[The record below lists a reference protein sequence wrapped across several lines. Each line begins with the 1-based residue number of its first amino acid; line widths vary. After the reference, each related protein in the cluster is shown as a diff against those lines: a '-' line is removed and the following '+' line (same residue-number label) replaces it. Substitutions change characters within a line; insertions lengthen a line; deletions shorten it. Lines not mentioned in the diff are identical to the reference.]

1 MKQKVVI
8 IGAGISG
15 LYLAYL
21 LEDKFDVTILE
32 ARDRVG
38 GRIYN
43 IGGHD
48 MGPSWVWSHHKQ
60 MLSLIKKFD
69 LNLFAQYTKGHALYE
84 SRGKVEAFSPPPSA
98 PSARVEGSL
107 SSLIN
112 SLQDTLHNTKILL
125 SHEVESIKEAED
137 EIVVRTTAFEE
148 FACDYVVSTLAPR
161 LAAKIDFESP
171 LPKELLTKM
180 QNTQTWMGNSAK
192 CVVEFTKAVWREKGL
207 SGFTFSHAGPLG
219 EIHDASTKTKAA
231 LFGFV
236 SSNAVMIDFDS
247 QVKAQ
252 MCRLLNIDESEIL
265 AVHLIDWR
273 QERFTATE
281 QDAKP
286 MSQHPEYGIDTS
298 SYSDKIF
305 FSSTEF
311 SFEEGGYLEG
321 AVLQAQKIA
330 AKLLE

>member
-38 GRIYN
+38 GRIYS
-43 IGGHD
+43 IDSHD
-48 MGPSWVWSHHKQ
+48 MGPSWIWSHHKQ
-60 MLSLIKKFD
+60 ILCLIKKFD
-69 LNLFAQYTKGHALYE
+69 QNIFAQYTQGHALYE
-84 SRGKVEAFSPPPSA
+84 SRGKVEAFSPLPSA

-112 SLQDTLHNTKILL
+112 SLHNSLKNTEMLL
-125 SHEVESIKEAED
+125 SHEVKNIKEAED
-137 EIVVRTTAFEE
+137 EIVLRTTAFEN
-148 FACDYVVSTLAPR
+148 FSCDYVVSTLAPR
-161 LAAKIDFESP
+161 LAAKIDFEPP

-192 CVVEFTKAVWREKGL
+192 CVVEFTKAFWREKGL
-207 SGFTFSHAGPLG
+207 SGFAFSHTGPLG

-236 SSNAVMIDFDS
+236 SSHAVMTDFDS

-252 MCRLLNIDESEIL
+252 MCRLLDIDESEIL
-265 AVHLIDWR
+265 SVHLIDWR